1 MNATVNTSMLP
12 CSNNRTCN
20 FIDEPLASFCVRVF
34 LFAVIMLGSVF
45 GNAVVCKAIL
55 SLPTRQLL
63 FSYYLVTNLAFAEII
78 SSLCFPFYFVYD
90 WLNHWPFGDVAC
102 KLVFPIQMTAMFVV
116 TYTLA
121 VIAAYRCRVIVFS
134 RHHLVSR
141 SLAKV
146 LLVLGLLWGAA
157 LIIVLPAGVVMH
169 YEIREF
175 PPGKNHCIA
184 LFPGDTPQDTSR
196 HTKYSIARFI
206 VSFVVPYLIISIS
219 YIAVAL
225 KINRHV
231 AESNA
236 TRQNDATGED
246 PLPPNGNPHFMELQ
260 KMEGNTCMQKEKAK
274 KTKPKRLTGIVGCP
288 RHALPPVQ
296 GVRTRDGCSSVMNFE
311 LDILRMIYL
320 IILTFIVC
328 YIPNQVVFIYEQ
340 VNGGLSCWPYYI
352 IVRRYAFLLT
362 CLPGAFHPLLYGTMS
377 KVYAKAFATLVSCHT
392 K

>member
-1 MNATVNTSMLP
+1 MLP
-12 CSNNRTCN
+12 CSNNRTDN
-20 FIDEPLASFCVRVF
+20 FIDEPLASSYVRVF
-34 LFAVIMLGSVF
+34 LFTFIMLGSVL

-90 WLNHWPFGDVAC
+90 WLDHWPFGDVAC

-121 VIAAYRCRVIVFS
+121 FIAAYRYRVIVFS
-134 RHHLVSR
+134 CHRLVSR
-141 SLAKV
+141 SLAKA
-146 LLVLGLLWGAA
+146 LLVLGSLWGAA

-169 YEIREF
+169 DQIRF
-175 PPGKNHCIA
+175 PCGQNFCIP
-184 LFPGDTPQDTSR
+184 LFPGDTFQDSSR

-225 KINRHV
+225 KINKHV

-236 TRQNDATGED
+236 TRKNNATGED
-246 PLPPNGNPHFMELQ
+246 LLPQNENPQFIELEN
-260 KMEGNTCMQKEKAK
+260 MEGNTCMQKENGK
-274 KTKPKRLTGIVGCP
+274 KTKAKRLSGIVGCP
-288 RHALPPVQ
+288 RRALSPVQ
-296 GVRTRDGCSSVMNFE
+296 GVRTRDDCSSVMSFE

-328 YIPNQVVFIYEQ
+328 YIPIQVVFIYEQ
-340 VNGGLSCWPYYI
+340 VNGELSDWPYYI
-352 IVRRYAFLLT
+352 IVRRYMFLLT
-362 CLPGAFHPLLYGTMS
+362 CLPGAFHPILYGTMS
-377 KVYAKAFATLVSCHT
+377 KFYAKVFATLVSCQRSELS
-392 K
+392 

>member
-1 MNATVNTSMLP
+1 MNATVNNSIVP
-12 CSNNRTCN
+12 CSNNRTYN
-20 FIDEPLASFCVRVF
+20 FIAEPLASSCVRVF
-34 LFAVIMLGSVF
+34 VFAFIMLGSVL

-90 WLNHWPFGDVAC
+90 WLDHWPFGDVAC

-121 VIAAYRCRVIVFS
+121 FIAAYRYRVIVFS
-134 RHHLVSR
+134 CHHLVSR
-141 SLAKV
+141 SLARV

-169 YEIREF
+169 KIRRE
-175 PPGKNHCIA
+175 PSGESLCTPQ
-184 LFPGDTPQDTSR
+184 FPGDTSQDTSR
-196 HTKYSIARFI
+196 HTKYSIVRFI

-225 KINRHV
+225 KINKHV
-231 AESNA
+231 AKSNA
-236 TRQNDATGED
+236 TRKNDATGED
-246 PLPPNGNPHFMELQ
+246 LLSQNENPQFIELEQMER
-260 KMEGNTCMQKEKAK
+260 NTCMRKENGK
-274 KTKPKRLTGIVGCP
+274 KTKRKRLTGIAGCP
-288 RHALPPVQ
+288 FPPGAQ
-296 GVRTRDGCSSVMNFE
+296 RVRARDDCSSVMDFE

-328 YIPNQVVFIYEQ
+328 YIPIQVVFLYEQ
-340 VNGGLSCWPYYI
+340 VNGGVSDWPYYI
-352 IVRRYAFLLT
+352 IVRRYVFLLT
-362 CLPGAFHPLLYGTMS
+362 CLPGAFHPILYGTMS
-377 KVYAKAFATLVSCHT
+377 KFYAKAFATLVSCHT

>member
-1 MNATVNTSMLP
+1 MNATVNNSIVP
-12 CSNNRTCN
+12 YSNNRTNN
-20 FIDEPLASFCVRVF
+20 FAEPLASSYVRVF
-34 LFAVIMLGSVF
+34 VFAFIMLGSVL

-90 WLNHWPFGDVAC
+90 WVDHWPFGDVAC

-121 VIAAYRCRVIVFS
+121 FIAAYRYRVIVFS
-134 RHHLVSR
+134 CHHLVSR
-141 SLAKV
+141 SLARV
-146 LLVLGLLWGAA
+146 LLVLGLLWVAA
-157 LIIVLPAGVVMH
+157 LIIVLPAAVVMH
-169 YEIREF
+169 NKTSGPSGESL
-175 PPGKNHCIA
+175 CISQ
-184 LFPGDTPQDTSR
+184 FPGDTSQDTSR
-196 HTKYSIARFI
+196 HIKYSFVRFI

-225 KINRHV
+225 KINKHV
-231 AESNA
+231 AKSNA
-236 TRQNDATGED
+236 TRKNDATGED
-246 PLPPNGNPHFMELQ
+246 LLPQNENPQFIELEQ
-260 KMEGNTCMQKEKAK
+260 MGRNTCMRKENGK
-274 KTKPKRLTGIVGCP
+274 KTKTKRLTGIAGCL
-288 RHALPPVQ
+288 RQAFPPAQ
-296 GVRTRDGCSSVMNFE
+296 RVRARDDCSSVMDFE

-328 YIPNQVVFIYEQ
+328 YIPIQVVFLYEQ
-340 VNGGLSCWPYYI
+340 VNGGVPPDWPYYL

-362 CLPGAFHPLLYGTMS
+362 CLPGAFHPILYGTMS
-377 KVYAKAFATLVSCHT
+377 KFYAKAFATLVSCHT